1 MPNTLEQAS
10 GRWPELLQSLGGLLP
25 DQLTDQHQPCPAC
38 GGTDRYRWDR
48 DDDEGGFY
56 CNQCGGKDH
65 MGGAGSGLDLLMR
78 VTGWDLKQSL
88 RRVEQH
94 LGIPSADPAPAPARA
109 RKPRRPFRTPS
120 APPPDAPPPDLGRAT
135 AQWCYRDSNG
145 QQLFWIQRIDT
156 NDTKLFVHRTWLDN
170 TWHFPSKRDPFTSEW
185 PAPRPLY
192 RLPDLVARPDATVVI
207 AEGEK
212 SADAGA
218 ELFPNH
224 ACIAW
229 CGGTAGI
236 NHTDWSPL
244 AGRNVILWPDN
255 DPPGRNCMA
264 KLGPKLQL
272 LGATVSIFNP
282 PQGCPPKWDLANALA
297 EDWKPRQ
304 AARLLNKNLVAQ
316 PPLPEPKPT
325 PEPPAATPTP
335 PAADIPTSPP
345 FACLGFD
352 KDDYFYLPRDT
363 GQVVRLPRRSHT
375 STTLCS
381 MAHVNYWAALHPGQR
396 TTVDW
401 PAAFSSLFARQ
412 AAAGVFDP
420 NRVRGRG
427 AWLDDGRVVF
437 HLGDRLIVDGDSHHV
452 LDPPPTRFFYEQAC
466 HLDGPS
472 DQPLDDA
479 GALELR
485 RIAER
490 FSWQIPASAEFLLG
504 WLVLAPVCGAL
515 DWRPHIWITGGA
527 GTGKTTVL
535 KDFIRPLLGGVL
547 MRATGGSTE
556 AGLRCA
562 LHSDAIPIVFDEF
575 EQNEAKDKAVVQNVL
590 QLARC
595 ASSDGGKILKGQAS
609 GGSISYEIRSMFCV
623 SSINVALI
631 QKADFDRFCIL
642 GLRRDLNRR
651 EDWRQF
657 EAQIASVATI
667 ANGRALIART
677 LQRLPQITRNAK
689 VLAQALSKRFG
700 QRFGDQHGTLLAGA
714 WSLEGDG
721 YSDLTLQSATEWINT
736 MDWQQHQSDP
746 GDSDELKCRDVILQQ
761 IVRFEGGLDSSL
773 GEVVRAV
780 VLRRSIDKATYKAL
794 EPVLGRYGLRVVR
807 QGDTMPGSTDERA
820 AEHYLAVANS
830 SKQLEDMLRTTPWGN
845 GAYRAALRRID
856 GAVVPAQ
863 GMHFAGVG
871 TQRSVLI
878 PLKSEDLAA
887 DQLDS

>member
-1 MPNTLEQAS
+1 MPSILDQAS
-10 GRWPELLQSLGGLLP
+10 GRWPEILLSLGGLSP
-25 DQLTDQHQPCPAC
+25 EQLTDQHQPCPAC

-48 DDDEGGFY
+48 DDDEGGWF
-56 CNQCGGKDH
+56 CNQCGGKDQ

-78 VTGWDLKQSL
+78 VTGWDFKQSC

-94 LGIPSADPAPAPARA
+94 LGLPSDAPAPSK
-109 RKPRRPFRTPS
+109 KPRRPARRPAKPPADTP
-120 APPPDAPPPDLGRAT
+120 APDLGRAV
-135 AQWCYRDSNG
+135 AQWCYRDTTG
-145 QQLFWIQRIDT
+145 QQLFWIQRIDQP
-156 NDTKLFVHRTWLDN
+156 DGKKLFIHRTWLDN
-170 TWHFPSKRDPFTSEW
+170 TWHFPSRRDAFTSEW

-192 RLPDLVARPDATVVI
+192 RLPDLADRPDAPVI
-207 AEGEK
+207 ICEGEK
-212 SADAGA
+212 AADAA
-218 ELFPNH
+218 AQLFPDH

-229 CGGTAGI
+229 CGGTGGVNAA
-236 NHTDWSPL
+236 DWSPL
-244 AGRNVILWPDN
+244 SGRTVTLWPDA
-255 DPPGRNCMA
+255 DAAGRNCMA
-264 KLGPKLQL
+264 KLATRLQQ
-272 LGATVSIFNP
+272 LGATVVVYNP
-282 PQGCPPKWDLANALA
+282 PEKAPEKWDLADALA
-297 EDWKPRQ
+297 EGWKPRQ
-304 AARLLNKNLVAQ
+304 AARLLAANTVEL

-325 PEPPAATPTP
+325 PEPPAASTPTQTVE
-335 PAADIPTSPP
+335 IPRNQP

-363 GQVVRLPRRSHT
+363 GQVVRLPRRAHT
-375 STTLCS
+375 STALCS
-381 MAHVNYWAALHPGQR
+381 MAHVNYWAAIHPGQR

-401 PAAFSSLFARQ
+401 PAAFSSVFEKQ
-412 AAAGVFDP
+412 AAVGVFDP

-427 AWLDDGRVVF
+427 AWLDAGRVVF
-437 HLGDRLIVDGDSHHV
+437 HLGDRLIVDGTSHHV

-472 DQPLDDA
+472 DTPLDDA
-479 GALELR
+479 GTLELR

-535 KDFIRPLLGGVL
+535 KDFLRPLLGGVL

-556 AGLRCA
+556 AGLRGA

-642 GLRRDLNRR
+642 GLRRDPIRR
-651 EDWRQF
+651 DDWRQF
-657 EAQIASVATI
+657 EVQIASVATV

-721 YSDLTLQSATEWINT
+721 YSELTIETATDWINT

-746 GDSDELKCRDVILQQ
+746 GDSDEVKCRDVILQH
-761 IVRFEGGLDSSL
+761 IVRIEGGIDSSL

-780 VLRRSIDKATYKAL
+780 ALRRSIDKATFKAL
-794 EPVLGRYGLRVVR
+794 EPILGRYGLRVVR
-807 QGDTMPGSTDERA
+807 QGDLMPGSAEERA
-820 AEHYLAVANS
+820 PEHYLAVANS

-878 PLKSEDLAA
+878 PLKNEDLAPE
-887 DQLDS
+887 QHEM